1 MGIRHKY
8 YPWVIM
14 LVCCVYAGATIGIG
28 TNCGSIFMPV
38 MAEEFGVG
46 LGVVSSQMTLMCVAM
61 ALGSLWVGRVINKID
76 IRRLM
81 TLSALLTGIG
91 FISQSFV
98 QNLWQY
104 YLTGIL
110 LGFGVSMGSFMTITV
125 IMNNWFEK
133 NRGAVI
139 GVTLS
144 ISSVVGIV
152 MNPVLNTIIE
162 NQGWRIAVALKGGLL
177 LVTIPL
183 VWLFIRMHPQEKGSA
198 AWGAEEIAPDTSV
211 ENASAASLAPEEPK
225 TFRLAPL
232 LMMVVFAF
240 VFTICMNHSGH
251 LQNIAASAGFS
262 SNIGAMMVSAYLAG
276 EFIGKLCIGWL
287 NDKYGINRAVFAV
300 VAIGMLGIVGLF
312 FVERLG
318 PNFGLLCGLLF
329 GPMTATTS
337 VGFTLIAN
345 NTFGPELYPRYYPY
359 MSIASTVAFSIGS
372 PVIGF
377 MYDFTGTWGLSYVM
391 VLGGL
396 VLALVLLTV
405 STKMMAGEVQKTAV

>member
-1 MGIRHKY
+1 MGKKKY

-46 LGVVSSQMTLMCVAM
+46 LGVVSSQMTVMCIAM
-61 ALGSLWVGRVINKID
+61 SIGSLWVGRVINRID
-76 IRRLM
+76 IRKLM
-81 TLSALLTGIG
+81 TLSAFLTGIS
-91 FISQSFV
+91 FIAQGFV

-125 IMNNWFEK
+125 IMNNWFVK

-144 ISSVVGIV
+144 VSSVVGIV
-152 MNPVLNTIIE
+152 MNPLLNSIIE
-162 NQGWRIAVALKGGLL
+162 SQGWRIAVALKGGLL
-177 LVTIPL
+177 LLTIPL
-183 VWLFIRMHPQEKGSA
+183 VWLFIRMYPHQKGSV
-198 AWGAEEIAPDTSV
+198 AWGAEEI
-211 ENASAASLAPEEPK
+211 SAETAPEDRVSDASSGAEEYK

-232 LMMVVFAF
+232 LMMIIF
-240 VFTICMNHSGH
+240 VFIYTVCMNHSGH

-287 NDKYGINRAVFAV
+287 NDKYGINRAVLMV
-300 VAIGMLGIVGLF
+300 VLIGMLGIVGLF
-312 FVERLG
+312 FVEQLG
-318 PNFGLLCGLLF
+318 PHFGLLCGLLF

-359 MSIASTVAFSIGS
+359 MSIASTVAFSVGAPI
-372 PVIGF
+372 IGF
-377 MYDFTGTWGLSYVM
+377 MYDFTGTWSLSYGI

-396 VLALVLLTV
+396 ALALVLLDV
-405 STKMMAGEVQKTAV
+405 STRMMAGEARKATA

>member
-1 MGIRHKY
+1 MGIKNKY

-46 LGVVSSQMTLMCVAM
+46 LGTIASQMTIMCVAM
-61 ALGSLWVGRVINKID
+61 AAGSLWVGRVINKID

-110 LGFGVSMGSFMTITV
+110 LGFGVSMGSFLTITV
-125 IMNNWFEK
+125 IMNNWFVK

-183 VWLFIRMHPQEKGSA
+183 VWLFIRMHPHEKGSV
-198 AWGAEEIAPDTSV
+198 AWGAEETDAHTEEENTSGNSV
-211 ENASAASLAPEEPK
+211 SNAQEKSFHLTP
-225 TFRLAPL
+225 
-232 LMMVVFAF
+232 LMMMVAF
-240 VFTICMNHSGH
+240 VFIYTICMNHSGH

-287 NDKYGINRAVFAV
+287 NDKYGINRAVLAV
-300 VAIGMLGIVGLF
+300 VSIGMLGIVGLF
-312 FVERLG
+312 FVEQLG

-359 MSIASTVAFSIGS
+359 MSIASTVAFSVGS
-372 PVIGF
+372 PIIGF
-377 MYDFTGTWGLSYVM
+377 MYDFTGTWGLSYVI

-396 VLALVLLTV
+396 ALALVLLTV
-405 STKMMAGEVQKTAV
+405 STKMMTGEVSKATA

>member
-1 MGIRHKY
+1 MSTYKKN
-8 YPWVIM
+8 YPWVVM
-14 LVCCVYAGATIGIG
+14 LVCCIYAGATIGIG
-28 TNCGSIFMPV
+28 TNCGGIFMPV

-46 LGVVSSQMTLMCVAM
+46 LGVIASQMTLMSVAM
-61 ALGSLWVGRVINKID
+61 AVGAIWVGRVINRMD
-76 IRRLM
+76 IRVLM
-81 TLSALLTGIG
+81 TLSAALIGLG

-98 QNLWQY
+98 RDLWQY

-110 LGFGVSMGSFMTITV
+110 LGFGFSMGSFMTITV
-125 IMNNWFEK
+125 IMNNWFVK

-144 ISSVVGIV
+144 VSSVVGII
-152 MNPVLNTIIE
+152 MNPLLNSMIE
-162 NQGWRIAVALKGGLL
+162 SRGWRLAVALKGGLL
-177 LVTIPL
+177 LLTIPL
-183 VWLFIRMHPQEKGSA
+183 VWLFIRMHPREKGTVP
-198 AWGAEEIAPDTSV
+198 WGAEDEEPEEKIG
-211 ENASAASLAPEEPK
+211 EASAAPAPSDPPRH
-225 TFRLAPL
+225 FRPAPV

-276 EFIGKLCIGWL
+276 EFAGKLCIGWL
-287 NDKYGINRAVFAV
+287 NDKYGINRAVFLV
-300 VAIGMLGIVGLF
+300 VAVGMLGIAGLF
-312 FVERLG
+312 FVEELG
-318 PNFGLLCGLLF
+318 PNFGLLCALLF

-372 PVIGF
+372 PIIGF
-377 MYDFTGTWGLSYVM
+377 MYDLSGTWALSYGI

-396 VLALVLLTV
+396 VLALALLKL
-405 STKMMAGEVQKTAV
+405 STGMMAGEIKKQAA